1 MTDLPRVFLDI
12 SIADIPKD
20 RRLPLGE
27 FKPLG
32 RLVFELRPDVVPKTA
47 ENFRRLCVA
56 PKGQGYK
63 DTEIFRVIGQMMCQG
78 GDWVTPNDGTGNK
91 TIYATDEDPVGE
103 FEDENFTLK
112 HDRRGTI
119 SMANRGPNTNG
130 SQFFIS
136 LIKTQWLD
144 GRYVVFGGVVE
155 DEHTERIIST
165 IDASGT
171 RSGNPTKKIWIT
183 DCGQL

>member
-1 MTDLPRVFLDI
+1 MTELPRVFLDI

-20 RRLPLGE
+20 RRLPPGPL
-27 FKPLG
+27 KPLG

-47 ENFRRLCVA
+47 ENFRRLCDA

-63 DTEIFRVIGQMMCQG
+63 DTEIFRVIHQMMCQG
-78 GDWVTPNDGTGNK
+78 GDWVNHDGSGNK

-112 HDRRGTI
+112 HDRPGTI
-119 SMANRGPNTNG
+119 SMANHGPNTNG

-136 LIKTQWLD
+136 LVKTMWLD

-155 DEHTERIIST
+155 DEHTEQILKT
-165 IDASGT
+165 IDDAGTKSG
-171 RSGNPTKKIWIT
+171 GPTKKIWIT